1 MQYIDK
7 WKVHKNELLEI
18 IVSFIICVCQF
29 FSLEF
34 SAMDI
39 SEWSFIHSEI
49 LSLTNFA
56 IVTLFN
62 IVLIIIFQNLAIS
75 FAITSIICV
84 IWSMANYYVILFHG
98 APLSVSTLLNIK
110 TAMDVLNGYRFN
122 LSGKVLCFFAVFLV
136 ELIAVW
142 ILKKYG
148 KEKKFSFERIL
159 FEVVALSVNIV
170 FLYAFLFSSYA
181 IKPQKTIGWSWKDSA
196 GRYGYLCYLLEDAGH
211 TLHPITEPEG
221 YSLDFL
227 TEVEIPEAQE
237 ADEKPDIILIL
248 NESFFDFGVYTDI
261 KADTDYLS
269 RFYGLEGAVYGYAV
283 SPMIGGG
290 TNNTEYELLT
300 SNSMYLLNADAPFNY
315 LDLKKGENLIRFL
328 DSIGYETC
336 GMHCAT
342 PTNYSRDKA
351 YPALGF
357 DHVILGKSQFETLQ
371 YYGNRPWLDA
381 DNYQDMI
388 KTYECLGEEPRFIYL
403 LTYQNHG
410 GYEQNPSEFDKV
422 HTNADFGEFTDDV
435 NEYLTGVQMSAEAF
449 RELTD
454 YF

>member
-1 MQYIDK
+1 M
-7 WKVHKNELLEI
+7 
-18 IVSFIICVCQF
+18 
-29 FSLEF
+29 
-34 SAMDI
+34 
-39 SEWSFIHSEI
+39 
-49 LSLTNFA
+49 
-56 IVTLFN
+56 
-62 IVLIIIFQNLAIS
+62 
-75 FAITSIICV
+75 
-84 IWSMANYYVILFHG
+84 
-98 APLSVSTLLNIK
+98 
-110 TAMDVLNGYRFN
+110 
-122 LSGKVLCFFAVFLV
+122 
-136 ELIAVW
+136 
-142 ILKKYG
+142 
-148 KEKKFSFERIL
+148 
-159 FEVVALSVNIV
+159 
-170 FLYAFLFSSYA
+170 
-181 IKPQKTIGWSWKDSA
+181 
-196 GRYGYLCYLLEDAGH
+196 LEDAGH

-454 YF
+454 YFSTSDRPVIICMLGDHAPSFISSIPSSTGMSDENREIAVRSVPYVIWANFEMHTDCGPADYASMVDLAPIILKSAGLPLTAYYQTILDLHKDIPVRTSQGTFMKEDGAIENIDPNREDCQKMMQYYYLEYNALNGGKEYQEQFFKLKEK